1 MNRFS
6 RRDVLRL
13 GGVGAA
19 GVLLAA
25 CGKQAGVEESKNVKS
40 VGVMP
45 ESEGLPNVE
54 VTDIVLLRTAA
65 SLEYNAID
73 TYEAALGLGVFTG
86 AFAAAGD
93 IAKRMRDDHRGHA
106 DAING

>member
-40 VGVMP
+40 Q
-45 ESEGLPNVE
+45 
-54 VTDIVLLRTAA
+54 
-65 SLEYNAID
+65 
-73 TYEAALGLGVFTG
+73 
-86 AFAAAGD
+86 
-93 IAKRMRDDHRGHA
+93 KRKEERA
-106 DAING
+106 